1 MIIEEKISK
10 VPNWSKN
17 NINRWAD
24 YIELLCLYN
33 DDHLI
38 SKDDILDLLFDGDM
52 EELQRGEADHSD
64 KYDRLVAHIDDYYE
78 IIEYRLSMHKNYY
91 PFEIEDGQCIIFKE
105 SLSEKHIHYIFLL
118 LCSSICFMD
127 RSSIQKITHVFEKY
141 CQPIMKILMPI
152 DAQTELFGTTRDSSL
167 FQGTLRTRIGKLA
180 NILGAQTTKS
190 LDRDRKYDRIYAGD
204 AGLDIVSFLK
214 LDNASHIPLAL
225 GQCACSYE
233 EWINKQS
240 SIDCDTWSAR
250 IDPLAPFWRYMY
262 VPFFCHDASGR
273 LENLTEIHTCLIDR
287 QRILNI
293 FELHNELFTE
303 TAILNI
309 ENLIKEIW

>member
-1 MIIEEKISK
+1 MIVKEKISRI
-10 VPNWSKN
+10 PSWSKN

-38 SKDDILDLLFDGDM
+38 SKDDILDMLFDNDT
-52 EELQRGEADHSD
+52 EELQRGESDHSA
-64 KYDRLVAHIDDYYE
+64 KYDRLVAVIDNYYE
-78 IIEYRLSMHKNYY
+78 IIEYRFSMHEDYY
-91 PFEIEDGQCIIFKE
+91 PFEIEDGQCIILKDG
-105 SLSEKHIHYIFLL
+105 LSEKHMHYIFLL
-118 LCSSICFMD
+118 LCSNICFID
-127 RSSIQKITHVFEKY
+127 QSSLQKITHTFERY
-141 CQPIMKILMPI
+141 CQPIMKILMPN
-152 DAQTELFGTTRDSSL
+152 DAQTELFGTTRDNSL
-167 FQGTLRTRIGKLA
+167 FRGTLRTRISQLA

-190 LDRDRKYDRIYAGD
+190 MDKDEKYDRIHAGD

-225 GQCACSYE
+225 GQCACSYD
-233 EWINKQS
+233 EWMDKQS
-240 SIDCDTWSAR
+240 SIDNDTWSTR

-293 FELHNELFTE
+293 FDLHNELFTE
-303 TAILNI
+303 TSILNI
-309 ENLIKEIW
+309 MDLIKEIW

>member
-1 MIIEEKISK
+1 MISKEKITK

-17 NINRWAD
+17 SISRWAD

-38 SKDDILDLLFDGDM
+38 SKDDVLDIFYDGDM
-52 EELQRGEADHSD
+52 EELQRGESEHSA
-64 KYDRLVAHIDDYYE
+64 KYDKLVVVIGNYFE
-78 IIEYRLSMHKNYY
+78 IIEYRCSMHKDYY
-91 PFEIEDGQCIIFKE
+91 PFDIEDGQCIILKDN
-105 SLSEKHIHYIFLL
+105 LSKKHMHYIFLL
-118 LCSSICFMD
+118 LCSSICFFD
-127 RSSIQKITHVFEKY
+127 RSSLQKITHVFEKY
-141 CQPIMKILMPI
+141 CQPIMKILMPK
-152 DAQTELFGTTRDSSL
+152 DAQTELFGTTRDCSL
-167 FQGTLRTRIGKLA
+167 FSGNLRTRISQLA

-190 LDRDRKYDRIYAGD
+190 MDRDGKYERIHAGD
-204 AGLDIVSFLK
+204 AGLDIVSFFK

-225 GQCACSYE
+225 GQCACSYD

-240 SIDCDTWSAR
+240 SINRDTWSAR

-273 LENLTEIHTCLIDR
+273 LENPTEINTCLIDR

-293 FELHNELFTE
+293 LELHNELFAE
-303 TAILNI
+303 TVGLNI
-309 ENLIKEIW
+309 PDLIKEIW